1 MASIALEA
9 TLDPDPIPS
18 NSEISVA
25 EFEKYQSSSSLAS
38 SENLVTTAVEDDWVY
53 PHPTDFTLTERPI
66 DAVRELKV
74 AVIGA
79 GLTGEATLAR
89 DDTSCH

>member
-9 TLDPDPIPS
+9 TLDPDPIS
-18 NSEISVA
+18 SKSEISVA

-38 SENLVTTAVEDDWVY
+38 SENVATAVEDDDWTY

-79 GLTGEATLAR
+79 GLTGGTTLVR
-89 DDTSCH
+89 NNTSGH